1 MSPNTSD
8 ISIRQINSPDE
19 LTAPLLA
26 DLTAL
31 LADAVS
37 TNSSVG
43 FMANSTSEEFADFW
57 RTEFNKV
64 ATGNIVLVA
73 ERSGRAVGS
82 VIVSREQRAN
92 GRHRAEFRKLLVHSA
107 HQKLGVGSLLE
118 SHATKSAKS
127 VGIELLYL
135 DSATMYLVNGIYE
148 RWGWQKSGEIP
159 RYALNPDGSYT
170 STWYFY
176 KDIR

>member
-1 MSPNTSD
+1 MSSD
-8 ISIRQINSPDE
+8 SSEISIRQIKSPDE

-43 FMANSTSEEFADFW
+43 FMANSTPEEFEDFW
-57 RTEFNKV
+57 RNEFNKV
-64 ATGNIVLVA
+64 ATGNIVLIA
-73 ERSGRAVGS
+73 ELFNRAIGS
-82 VIVSREQRAN
+82 VIVTREQRAN

-107 HQKLGVGSLLE
+107 HQKSGVGSLLE
-118 SHATKSAKS
+118 SHATKSAKT

-135 DSATMYLVNGIYE
+135 DSATMYLVDGIYE

-170 STWYFY
+170 STWFFY

>member
-1 MSPNTSD
+1 MPSDTSA
-8 ISIRQINSPDE
+8 ISIRQIKSSAE
-19 LTAPLLA
+19 LTQELLA
-26 DLTAL
+26 SLVEL
-31 LADAVS
+31 LADAVR

-43 FMANSTSEEFADFW
+43 FMADSTTKDFEEFW
-57 RTEFNKV
+57 RSEFERV
-64 ATGNIVLVA
+64 ARGNIVLIA
-73 ERSGRAVGS
+73 ERSQIAVGS
-82 VIVSREQRAN
+82 VIVTREQRAN

-118 SHATKSAKS
+118 SSATKTAQAH
-127 VGIELLYL
+127 GIELLFL
-135 DSATMYLVNGIYE
+135 DSATMYLVDGIYE

-170 STWYFY
+170 STWFFY

>member
-64 ATGNIVLVA
+64 TTGNIVLL
-73 ERSGRAVGS
+73 RTFRQSVGS

-118 SHATKSAKS
+118 SQATKSAKS

>member
-1 MSPNTSD
+1 MSSDTSA
-8 ISIRQINSPDE
+8 ISIREIKASEE
-19 LTAPLLA
+19 LTQELLTS
-26 DLTAL
+26 LVEL

-43 FMANSTSEEFADFW
+43 FMASSTAEDFEEFW
-57 RTEFNKV
+57 RSEFEKV
-64 ATGNIVLVA
+64 SRGNIILIA
-73 ERSGRAVGS
+73 ERSNTAVGS
-82 VIVSREQRAN
+82 VIVTREQRAN

-107 HQKLGVGSLLE
+107 HQKFGVGSLLE
-118 SHATKSAKS
+118 SSATQTAKKS
-127 VGIELLYL
+127 GIELLYL
-135 DSATMYLVNGIYE
+135 DSATMYLVDGIYE

-170 STWYFY
+170 STWFFY